1 MIAFGVVVLFLLVFA
16 SMLIRIIPEY
26 ERAVVFRLGRVM
38 STEKGPGLFL
48 LIPILDKMVRVSVRT
63 ITMDIDPQDVITKDN
78 VSLKVNAVLY
88 FRVISPT
95 KSIVNVENYLYA
107 TSQLAQTHLR
117 SILGEHTL
125 DQLLTSREKINTQ
138 IQSILDENTDPW
150 GIKVEAVEIKHVD
163 LPPDM
168 QRAMAKE
175 AEAERERR
183 AKIIAASGELE
194 AAEKLRLAAD
204 RMSGNSATL
213 QLRYLQT
220 LNDISSESSHT
231 IVFPIPMNMMS
242 ALQNIVSTDH
252 SAPKE

>member
-1 MIAFGVVVLFLLVFA
+1 MVAVGVVFLFILVLA
-16 SMLIRIIPEY
+16 SMVIRVIPEY

-38 STEKGPGLFL
+38 SMEKGPGLFI
-48 LIPILDKMVRVSVRT
+48 LIPVIDKMVRVSVRT

-88 FRVISPT
+88 FRVISPI
-95 KSIVNVENYLYA
+95 KSVVNVENYLYA
-107 TSQLAQTHLR
+107 TGQLAQTHLR

-125 DQLLTSREKINTQ
+125 DQLLSERDKINTQ

-150 GIKVEAVEIKHVD
+150 GIKVEAVEIKHID

-175 AEAERERR
+175 AESERERR
-183 AKIIAASGELE
+183 AKIIAARGELE

-204 RMSGNSATL
+204 KMSGNPSTL

-231 IVFPIPMNMMS
+231 IVFPIPMNMLE
-242 ALQNIVSTDH
+242 ALQTITSTT
-252 SAPKE
+252 SSPPKE

>member
-1 MIAFGVVVLFLLVFA
+1 MLIPAIVAVIFILTFA
-16 SMLIRIIPEY
+16 SMIVRIIPEY
-26 ERAVVFRLGRVM
+26 ERAVVFRLGRVLGA
-38 STEKGPGLFL
+38 EKGPGIFI
-48 LIPILDKMVRVSVRT
+48 LIPLVDKMVRISVRT

-88 FRVISPT
+88 FRVVAPI
-95 KSIVNVENYLYA
+95 KSVINVENYLYA

-125 DQLLTSREKINTQ
+125 DELLSQREKINTH
-138 IQSILDENTDPW
+138 IQSILDENTDNW

-163 LPPDM
+163 LPVNM

-175 AEAERERR
+175 AESERERR
-183 AKIIAASGELE
+183 AKIIAAAGEAE
-194 AAEKLRLAAD
+194 AAEKLRFAAD
-204 RMSGNSATL
+204 TMSGNPVTI

-231 IVFPIPMNMMS
+231 IVFPLPMNI
-242 ALQNIVSTDH
+242 LETLGNVVG
-252 SAPKE
+252 KKGE